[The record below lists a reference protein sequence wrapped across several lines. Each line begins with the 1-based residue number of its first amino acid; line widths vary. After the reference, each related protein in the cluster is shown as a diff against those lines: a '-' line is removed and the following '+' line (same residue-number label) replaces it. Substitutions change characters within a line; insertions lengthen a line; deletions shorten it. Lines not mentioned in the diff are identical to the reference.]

1 MQEPVAD
8 RQKSRQMKMGLMLQQ
23 SGHHIASWLHPDAW
37 MDTELDFSKFTR
49 IAKLAEEGLFDFVFE
64 ADSLSGEKFTPDTL
78 PRTSIG
84 VRIEPMT
91 LLTALAACT
100 EQIGL
105 VCTATTTYDQPYLVA
120 RRFASLDHVSGGRAG
135 WNVVTSAHAPEA
147 RNFGGGVHPAKE
159 TRYRRARE
167 FVEVVSGLWDSFD
180 DGALTFDREK
190 AQFYD
195 PAKLH
200 VLNHEGEFFRVRGP
214 LMVPKSPQGRPI
226 VVQAGASEDGRQL
239 AAETAEV
246 VFTAQQTFEDART
259 FYGDVKRRAREAGR
273 DPDTILIMPGFGVLV
288 RETQA
293 EADAAFQQLQDLINP
308 DVGVSLLSRYLATDI
323 SKYDIDG
330 PLPELPSGG
339 DVFSRAGLLMEAA
352 RRDGLTIRQ
361 LYQKIAGGRGHF
373 QLVGSV
379 QHVAD
384 VMESWFTGGA
394 ADGFN
399 LIPPVF
405 PIAVEQIVQ
414 HLVPEL
420 QRRGLFRTAYEG
432 KTLRQKLGLPTPV
445 SARQKAAA
453 R

>member
-1 MQEPVAD
+1 MQEPGAD
-8 RQKSRQMKMGLMLQQ
+8 RSKSRQMKLGLMLQQ
-23 SGHHIASWLHPDAW
+23 SGHHIASWLHREAW
-37 MDTELDFSKFTR
+37 VDTELDFSKFVR
-49 IAKLAEEGLFDFVFE
+49 LAKLAEEGLFDFVFE
-64 ADSLSGEKFTPDTL
+64 ADSLSGEKFTPQTL

-84 VRIEPMT
+84 VRLEPMT

-100 EQIGL
+100 QEIGL

-120 RRFASLDHVSGGRAG
+120 RRFASLDYVSGGRAG

-147 RNFGGGVHPAKE
+147 RNFGGGAHPAKE

-167 FVEVVSGLWDSFD
+167 FVEVVCGLWDSFD
-180 DGALTFDREK
+180 ADALTFDREK
-190 AQFYD
+190 AQYYD

-200 VLNHEGEFFRVRGP
+200 VLDHQGEFFRVRGP

-226 VVQAGASEDGRQL
+226 VVQAGASDDGRQL

-246 VFTAQQTFEDART
+246 VFTAQQTLGEAQA
-259 FYGDVKRRAREAGR
+259 FYGDVKRRAREGGR
-273 DPDTILIMPGFGVLV
+273 DPDAILIMPGFGILV

-293 EADAAFQQLQDLINP
+293 EAEEVFQQLQDLINP
-308 DVGVSLLSRYLATDI
+308 DVGISLLSRYLATDM

-330 PLPELPSGG
+330 PLPDLPSGG
-339 DVFSRAGLLMEAA
+339 DVYSRAGLLIAAA

-379 QHVAD
+379 AHVAD
-384 VMESWFTGGA
+384 IMESWFSEGA

-399 LIPPVF
+399 VIPPMF
-405 PIAVEQIVQ
+405 PTGVEQIVQ
-414 HLVPEL
+414 HLIPEL
-420 QRRGLFRTAYEG
+420 QRRGLFRRAYEG
-432 KTLRQKLGLPTPV
+432 RTLRQKLGLPTP
-445 SARQKAAA
+445 SAAKR
-453 R
+453 